1 MDLAF
6 FLVSEVLVKNL
17 FGWEVRLGYINVDE
31 GCWRWNILATVLPF
45 RSLTS
50 IIFLTTLFRVLTNTR
65 FYLSSEP
72 LAPGTN
78 IQKMSP
84 RLKFYDQHPKIVINF
99 INITMSPTSL
109 SSFVNHRFPQN
120 LTWTRLNYTS
130 LEQYE
135 LDILF
140 FSWLTLRLSYCLTCL
155 HRIFWDFEGIQFH
168 SAPRISSRAIFSKG
182 AIKIN
187 FI

>member
-1 MDLAF
+1 MVWTILSIPYRWSTRGCPRVLKSDNRKKHSITLLKLWPKYSLDLAF
-6 FLVSEVLVKNL
+6 FLVSEVFVKNL

-50 IIFLTTLFRVLTNTR
+50 IIFLTTQFRVLKNSR

-99 INITMSPTSL
+99 TNITMAPTSL
-109 SSFVNHRFPQN
+109 SSFVNHRC
-120 LTWTRLNYTS
+120 
-130 LEQYE
+130 E
-135 LDILF
+135 
-140 FSWLTLRLSYCLTCL
+140 
-155 HRIFWDFEGIQFH
+155 
-168 SAPRISSRAIFSKG
+168 K
-182 AIKIN
+182 
-187 FI
+187 